1 MWRYGMVVDKPSAKE
16 SALGCEIPKLTQV
29 FGRKCSMRFVK
40 ERYSHVACLNWG
52 TLWGL
57 ADIGSEEGE
66 KLPPPPLYSFFVT
79 LK

>member
-1 MWRYGMVVDKPSAKE
+1 MVWWWTKPSAKE

-52 TLWGL
+52 TLWGWL
-57 ADIGSEEGE
+57 ISGSEEGE

>member
-1 MWRYGMVVDKPSAKE
+1 MVVDKPSAKE

-52 TLWGL
+52 HTMGL
-57 ADIGSEEGE
+57 ADIRERGRRKAPTTTIIFIFCDIE
-66 KLPPPPLYSFFVT
+66 VN
-79 LK
+79 